1 MPGQRKRP
9 QSKPHTSRC
18 GIPLSSSDEKY
29 WSHVSGNAALI
40 LVNEELPPSPDQRLM
55 EVSGEFVDV
64 YKDKDV
70 VRKIS
75 VLLAKNEKFLH
86 MARQDTRLRLRK
98 LFLWNAI
105 SHRN

>member
-1 MPGQRKRP
+1 
-9 QSKPHTSRC
+9 
-18 GIPLSSSDEKY
+18 
-29 WSHVSGNAALI
+29 
-40 LVNEELPPSPDQRLM
+40 M